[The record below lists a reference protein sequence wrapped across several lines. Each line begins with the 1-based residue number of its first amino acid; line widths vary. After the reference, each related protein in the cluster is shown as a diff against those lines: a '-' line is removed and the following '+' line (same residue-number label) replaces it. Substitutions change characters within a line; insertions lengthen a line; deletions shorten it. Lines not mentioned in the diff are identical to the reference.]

1 MQKQSFGLSK
11 AIASVLFLRYNGP
24 KRTGGI
30 PMKASTYIER
40 GKFALPDK
48 SKPEILDPRDAVGR
62 VTLGA
67 VCTGDLHSKHGAAG
81 G

>member
-1 MQKQSFGLSK
+1 
-11 AIASVLFLRYNGP
+11 
-24 KRTGGI
+24 
-30 PMKASTYIER
+30 MKASTYIER